1 MSKAS
6 NPKYQGASKRQLSFG
21 QRWIGSLLQNFR
33 QLISSLGE
41 LWRTPFS
48 SIMTMMV
55 LGVSL
60 TLPVTLHII
69 VKNVAAVSTSF
80 DSASEI
86 SLFIKQDVSD
96 QKIEQLLTR
105 LRLYPEIESVSHIDK
120 KQALKEFK
128 SLSGFGSALDYLDEN
143 PFPSVILVTPQVK
156 HRSAM
161 AAEALLNKL
170 QEEKE
175 VRFGK
180 LDIEW
185 LKRLNA
191 LLGLLNETVFVL
203 ALLLLSAVILII
215 GNTIRLSI
223 MSKREQIEV
232 MKLVGATDGFI
243 QRPFLFTGFWYGLI
257 GGFIAYVV
265 VEVMLYRLDGAIV
278 EVASLYRASFSLTGL
293 NFSEFIALLVI
304 SIMLGLLG
312 AFGSVQKFIK
322 EIEPQG
328 L

>member
-1 MSKAS
+1 MSKQSAT
-6 NPKYQGASKRQLSFG
+6 KLQGATKRQLSFS
-21 QRWIGSLLQNFR
+21 QRWLGAIFQNFR
-33 QLISSLGE
+33 QLIASLGE

-60 TLPVTLHII
+60 TLPVTLHVI
-69 VKNVAAVSTSF
+69 VKNVSAISTSF

-86 SLFIKQDVSD
+86 SLFIKQEVSES
-96 QKIEQLLTR
+96 KVEQLLTR
-105 LRLYPEIESVSHIDK
+105 LRLYPEIESVAHIDRT
-120 KQALKEFK
+120 QALTEFK

-143 PFPSVILVTPQVK
+143 PFPSVILVTPQLK
-156 HRSAM
+156 HRNAM

-203 ALLLLSAVILII
+203 GLLLLSAVILII

-232 MKLVGATDGFI
+232 MKLVGATDSFI

-257 GGFIAYVV
+257 GGFIAYIV
-265 VEVMLYRLDGAIV
+265 VEVMLYRLDGAII
-278 EVASLYRASFSLTGL
+278 EVASLYRASFSLSGL
-293 NFSEFIALLVI
+293 DFPEFLALLAVSI
-304 SIMLGLLG
+304 SLGLFG
-312 AFGSVQKFIK
+312 AFGSVQKFIA

>member
-1 MSKAS
+1 MSKQSAT
-6 NPKYQGASKRQLSFG
+6 KLQGATKRQLSFS
-21 QRWIGSLLQNFR
+21 QRWFGAILQNFR

-60 TLPVTLHII
+60 TLPVTLHVI
-69 VKNVAAVSTSF
+69 VKNVSAISTSF

-86 SLFIKQDVSD
+86 SLFIKQEVGES
-96 QKIEQLLTR
+96 KVEQLLTR
-105 LRLYPEIESVSHIDK
+105 LRLYPEIESVAHIDRT
-120 KQALKEFK
+120 QALAEFK

-143 PFPSVILVTPQVK
+143 PFPSVILVTPQLK
-156 HRSAM
+156 HRNAM

-203 ALLLLSAVILII
+203 GLLLLSAVILII

-223 MSKREQIEV
+223 MSKRDQIEV
-232 MKLVGATDGFI
+232 MKLVGATDSFI

-257 GGFIAYVV
+257 GGFIAYIV
-265 VEVMLYRLDGAIV
+265 VEVMLYRLDGAII
-278 EVASLYRASFSLTGL
+278 EVASLYRASFSLSGL
-293 NFSEFIALLVI
+293 DFPEFLALLAVSI
-304 SIMLGLLG
+304 SLGLFG
-312 AFGSVQKFIK
+312 AFGSVQKFIA
-322 EIEPQG
+322 EMEPQG

>member
-1 MSKAS
+1 MSNSSTSKAH
-6 NPKYQGASKRQLSFG
+6 GATKRQLSFA
-21 QRWIGSLLQNFR
+21 QRWLGFILQNFR
-33 QLISSLGE
+33 QLITSLGE
-41 LWRTPFS
+41 IWRTPFS

-69 VKNVAAVSTSF
+69 VKNVTTVSTSF

-86 SLFIKQDVSD
+86 SLFIKQEVSE
-96 QKIEQLLTR
+96 QKVQQLLTR
-105 LRLYPEIESVSHIDK
+105 LRLYPEIESVAHISRV
-120 KQALKEFK
+120 QALEEFK
-128 SLSGFGSALDYLDEN
+128 SLSGFGNALDYLDEN
-143 PFPSVILVTPQVK
+143 PFPSVILVTPQLK
-156 HRSAM
+156 HRSAI

-170 QEEKE
+170 QEERE

-257 GGFIAYVV
+257 GGFIAYIV

-293 NFSEFIALLVI
+293 DFTEFLTLLAI
-304 SIMLGLLG
+304 SIMLGLFG